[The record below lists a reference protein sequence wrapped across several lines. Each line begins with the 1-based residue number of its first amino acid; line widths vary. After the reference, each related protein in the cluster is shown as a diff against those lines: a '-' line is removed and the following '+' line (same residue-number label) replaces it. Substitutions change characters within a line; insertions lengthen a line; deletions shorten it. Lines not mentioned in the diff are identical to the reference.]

1 MHMSR
6 QSKISGTVVIHTN
19 LVYIIY
25 MPDEEINE
33 FLKVYL
39 DNLKGYAL
47 DMESLTEEFNLFTV
61 YKMGE
66 QQ

>member
-1 MHMSR
+1 MST
-6 QSKISGTVVIHTN
+6 QSKISGTVVTHTN

-39 DNLKGYAL
+39 DNVKGFDV